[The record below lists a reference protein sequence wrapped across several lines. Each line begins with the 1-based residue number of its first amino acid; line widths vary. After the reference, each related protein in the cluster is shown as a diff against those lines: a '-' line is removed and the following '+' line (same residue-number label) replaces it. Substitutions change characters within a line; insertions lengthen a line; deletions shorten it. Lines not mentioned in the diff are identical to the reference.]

1 MKKIKRMLGEQDIQC
16 LYLLWKWKML
26 TTAALAHFVFG
37 GRSLNRSYR
46 RLLVLESERLIQA
59 VASKSGAAFLW
70 MLNDKGYELI
80 KGSLPILKMSGYK
93 SENIEHD
100 FWVTAIHLTPWYHGI
115 PTNCSMMSEQEL
127 RRIDFENYPDW
138 APKTLSHRPDGWWK
152 ITEGGTSKII
162 ALEVELSMKTQI
174 AYTELAE
181 FYHSKD
187 LVRGVLWFVKNQAAI
202 DYIQRHLIRGS
213 INANEKHSFFLVD
226 HYFQTQ
232 GHTPV
237 VCGKDCGKSFSE
249 IFSTS
254 SVLCESQG
262 TTLGLLDT
270 RKKPTKPVTSNK
282 LKMYE
287 SPLSKGYLW

>member
-1 MKKIKRMLGEQDIQC
+1 
-16 LYLLWKWKML
+16 
-26 TTAALAHFVFG
+26 
-37 GRSLNRSYR
+37 
-46 RLLVLESERLIQA
+46 
-59 VASKSGAAFLW
+59 
-70 MLNDKGYELI
+70 
-80 KGSLPILKMSGYK
+80 MSGYK
-93 SENIEHD
+93 SENFEHD

-152 ITEGGTSKII
+152 ISESGASKII
-162 ALEVELSMKTQI
+162 ALEVELSMKTQN

-213 INANEKHSFFLVD
+213 IDANEKHSFFLVD

-232 GHTPV
+232 GHAPV

-270 RKKPTKPVTSNK
+270 RKKPIKPVTLNK

-287 SPLSKGYLW
+287 SPLSKGYVW